1 MISPHQKRQPADYLV
16 LLTYSEKSM
25 HQYSLFTLLAQVATI
40 VMWSSG
46 FIGIRI
52 GMQEYQAGSFALLRL
67 GIAAICM
74 VILYYLTPPKG
85 PISLRDKLYAMMLGA
100 IGMGV
105 YHAFLNLG
113 EQTVTAGI
121 ASFITAQAPVLAT
134 LFAVAFLGERVTRR
148 GWIGL
153 LIGVGGVILIALGEI
168 EHAKFDFGVV
178 YILIS
183 TCSFCFY
190 ITQAKQL
197 LDRIK
202 SIHLTVFVVWGGAL
216 SSLIFLPQLIHD
228 LPRASIGATSAAI
241 YLGIFPTALA
251 YLTYNYVL
259 SRISRSA
266 AAGSLYA
273 IPLTTSLMGWVWL
286 NEVPTIFAFCG
297 GIIALTGTILV
308 NASGKKVK
316 IGK

>member
-1 MISPHQKRQPADYLV
+1 MNQNSF
-16 LLTYSEKSM
+16 
-25 HQYSLFTLLAQVATI
+25 FTLLALVATI

-52 GMQEYQAGSFALLRL
+52 GMQDYQAGSFALLRL
-67 GIAAICM
+67 GVAAVCM
-74 VILYYLTPPKG
+74 LILYLLSPPKQT
-85 PISLRDKLYAMMLGA
+85 IALRDKLFAMMLGA

-134 LFAVAFLGERVTRR
+134 LFAVAFLGERVPRL
-148 GWIGL
+148 GWLGL

-168 EHAKFDFGVV
+168 ENATFDFGVV

-183 TCSFCFY
+183 TCSFCVY

-197 LDRIK
+197 LARMK

-216 SSLIFLPQLIHD
+216 SCLIFLPQLIHD
-228 LPRASIGATSAAI
+228 LPRASVSATIAAL
-241 YLGIFPTALA
+241 YLGIFSSALA
-251 YLTYNYVL
+251 FLTYNYVL
-259 SRISRSA
+259 AKISRSA
-266 AAGSLYA
+266 AASILYA
-273 IPLTTSLMGWVWL
+273 IPLTTSLMGWLWL
-286 NEVPTIFAFCG
+286 NEEPTTFAFCG
-297 GIIALTGTILV
+297 GIMALAG
-308 NASGKKVK
+308 ASE
-316 IGK
+316 I